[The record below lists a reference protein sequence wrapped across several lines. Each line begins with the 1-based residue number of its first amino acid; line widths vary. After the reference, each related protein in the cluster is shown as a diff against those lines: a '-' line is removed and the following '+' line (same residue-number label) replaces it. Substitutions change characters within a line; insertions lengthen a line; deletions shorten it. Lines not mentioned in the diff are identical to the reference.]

1 VTSARS
7 SEGGGLSAQQSAS
20 VSAIVF
26 AVVLVVGAA
35 FIVVAKSVGVST
47 LWTTIVP
54 LLLISSY
61 AVLLAFARYLHLRDD
76 QAGDN
81 LYYLGFLYTLTSLGV
96 SLWQFSSSGGAD
108 AVVTNFGVA
117 VSSTILGVALR
128 VMFGQMRQDPLE
140 VERTARLEL
149 ADAARRVRHE
159 LDETVFELSSFR
171 RATQQSITEGVLET
185 KKQIELISSTIVGAL
200 EDLPK
205 RSAAPFE
212 GASKQASEAF
222 TKLSDTL
229 RTVLEQNGA
238 AIERETSQLASTASE
253 VRGAIK
259 TVQDQLKGMQSPDGI
274 IEIKLQPT
282 IRSMTKALKD
292 LSERLGTQVEQLQSA
307 VNAATVA
314 TQEASANA
322 KADAEQ
328 HNQSLLR
335 VIAALTDSQNSIQQ
349 MLATQQRWQTETQQR
364 WQTEMKIQGALP
376 LTQPAERPVTPPRTF
391 SPPRQSSAPIPEA
404 DAARSR
410 WPWGRR

>member
-1 VTSARS
+1 MTSIDRSRSGGVAAERSTSA
-7 SEGGGLSAQQSAS
+7 
-20 VSAIVF
+20 SAIVF
-26 AVVLVVGAA
+26 AAFLAAGAA
-35 FIVVAKSVGVST
+35 FIIVAKSISVST
-47 LWTTIVP
+47 LWATLVP

-61 AVLLAFARYLHLRDD
+61 AVLMWFARYLRLRDD

-96 SLWQFSSSGGAD
+96 SLWQFSTSGGPE

-128 VMFGQMRQDPLE
+128 VMFGQMRQDPIE

-171 RATQQSITEGVLET
+171 RATQQSIAAGVLET

-212 GASKQASEAF
+212 GASKQAGEAF
-222 TKLSDTL
+222 AKLSDAL
-229 RTVLEQNGA
+229 RTALEQNA
-238 AIERETSQLASTASE
+238 ATIERETSQLASTTSE

-259 TVQDQLKGMQSPDGI
+259 AVQDQLKGMQTPDGI

-292 LSERLGTQVEQLQSA
+292 LSERLGAQVERFQSA

-314 TQEASANA
+314 TQEASASA
-322 KADAEQ
+322 KAASDQ
-328 HNQSLLR
+328 HDQHLER
-335 VIAALTDSQNSIQQ
+335 VIAALTSSQTAVQQ
-349 MLATQQRWQTETQQR
+349 MLAAQLRSQAEMRIQTPRPPAQQS
-364 WQTEMKIQGALP
+364 
-376 LTQPAERPVTPPRTF
+376 ERPITAALRPPAPPPR
-391 SPPRQSSAPIPEA
+391 P
-404 DAARSR
+404 AAAVPDPGGSR
-410 WPWGRR
+410 WLPWGRR

>member
-1 VTSARS
+1 VTSGAS
-7 SEGGGLSAQQSAS
+7 SGSGGLSAGHSAS
-20 VSAIVF
+20 ASAIVF
-26 AVVLVVGAA
+26 AVCLAAGAA
-35 FIVVAKSVGVST
+35 FIIVAKSIGVSA
-47 LWTTIVP
+47 LWTTLVP
-54 LLLISSY
+54 LLLIASY
-61 AVLLAFARYLHLRDD
+61 AVLMWFARYLHLRDD

-96 SLWQFSSSGGAD
+96 SLWQFSTSGGAE

-117 VSSTILGVALR
+117 VSSTILGMALR

-149 ADAARRVRHE
+149 AEAARRVRHE

-171 RATQQSITEGVLET
+171 RATQQSIVEGVLET
-185 KKQIELISSTIVGAL
+185 KKQMELISSTIAAAL

-229 RTVLEQNGA
+229 RTVLEQNA
-238 AIERETSQLASTASE
+238 ATITRETSQLASTASE

-259 TVQDQLKGMQSPDGI
+259 TVQDQLKAVQTPEGI

-282 IRSMTKALKD
+282 IRSLTKALKD
-292 LSERLGTQVEQLQSA
+292 LSEGLGTQVEQLQSA

-314 TQEASANA
+314 TQEASSSA
-322 KADAEQ
+322 KVASN
-328 HNQSLLR
+328 HNNQNLER
-335 VIAALTDSQNSIQQ
+335 VIAALADTQKAIQQ
-349 MLATQQRWQTETQQR
+349 LLAVQQRSQAEMRIQTPR
-364 WQTEMKIQGALP
+364 P
-376 LTQPAERPVTPPRTF
+376 LTQPPERPITPPRVPV
-391 SPPRQSSAPIPEA
+391 PPPHGETPAPVTSAT
-404 DAARSR
+404 R
-410 WPWGRR
+410 WGLPWGRR